1 MKWKFLTVFFFAG
14 MFLVQ
19 VQAQSNNRGNAYY
32 EEMIG
37 NMSNQL
43 RLLQDENAKLSGT
56 VYTLQ
61 QELREMKRQLQA
73 MREEVSQT
81 RRMVAE
87 ESSARQKQLGGLA
100 DQLQR
105 AADAQNRAAQAE
117 QQNNAAAGNQPPA
130 QEEYDI
136 YVVQAGATLTAVARA
151 TGTTVARL
159 KQINGLKND
168 VIWVSQKL
176 KIPKK

>member
-14 MFLVQ
+14 MLLVQ

-37 NMSNQL
+37 NISNQL

-81 RRMVAE
+81 RRMVTE

-117 QQNNAAAGNQPPA
+117 QQNNTAAGNQPPA

-168 VIWVSQKL
+168 VIWVGQKL

>member
-14 MFLVQ
+14 MLLVQ

-61 QELREMKRQLQA
+61 QELREMKRQLQS

-168 VIWVSQKL
+168 VIWVGQKL

>member
-14 MFLVQ
+14 MLLVQ

-81 RRMVAE
+81 RRMVTE

-168 VIWVSQKL
+168 VIWVGQKL

>member
-14 MFLVQ
+14 MLLVR

-56 VYTLQ
+56 VHTLQ
-61 QELREMKRQLQA
+61 QELREMKRQLQS

-168 VIWVSQKL
+168 VIWVGQKL

>member
-14 MFLVQ
+14 MLLVQ

-61 QELREMKRQLQA
+61 QELREMKRQLQS

-81 RRMVAE
+81 RRMVVE

-168 VIWVSQKL
+168 VIWVGQKL